1 MAKNN
6 DQSSGIRPG
15 VIVAIIAVVGI
26 LIAGKFLGW
35 YGGGKSTSSTGAEP
49 VPEESATTATARE
62 GTPPSPLPEVRP
74 GTPAR
79 PNQTP
84 PGAGKGLV
92 ATATPGSPGSPNVA
106 GVAPV
111 PVELPTGGVMLKEG
125 EWEQKLDDILGS
137 NEDEKQKAEK
147 LLQMFPLL
155 PEDGQVEISQHLS
168 NLLEDDRYSALAPTF
183 TNPATPEAVLDVLM
197 ADVLNRNNTIKLN
210 TLLDVARTANHPKA
224 EEAREVLEVFV
235 DENFGD
241 DWAKWQAAIQ
251 SWLKENPDEP
261 EETGKTPPPSKDAP
275 AAPAVK

>member
-35 YGGGKSTSSTGAEP
+35 YGGGNSTSSSGAET
-49 VPEESATTATARE
+49 VLEESLGTATARE
-62 GTPPSPLPEVRP
+62 GTSPVPVADARP

-79 PNQTP
+79 PNRGTP
-84 PGAGKGLV
+84 AVGNGLV
-92 ATATPGSPGSPNVA
+92 AAGTPGLPGSPNVT
-106 GVAPV
+106 GVEPA
-111 PVELPTGGVMLKEG
+111 PVELPAGGVMLKEG

-168 NLLEDDRYSALAPTF
+168 NLLEDDRYAALAPTF

-235 DENFGD
+235 DENYGD

-261 EETGKTPPPSKDAP
+261 EETGKTPPAAPEAPVAP
-275 AAPAVK
+275 AAK

>member
-6 DQSSGIRPG
+6 EQPSGIRPG
-15 VIVAIIAVVGI
+15 VIVAIIAVVGV

-35 YGGGKSTSSTGAEP
+35 YGGGKSTSSTGAEA
-49 VPEESATTATARE
+49 VPEESATATARE
-62 GTPPSPLPEVRP
+62 GTSPASIPEARP
-74 GTPAR
+74 GPMSR
-79 PNQTP
+79 PNRAAPVAGNGLVP
-84 PGAGKGLV
+84 PG
-92 ATATPGSPGSPNVA
+92 TPGSPNVTA
-106 GVAPV
+106 VEPV
-111 PVELPTGGVMLKEG
+111 PVEVPTGVVMLKEG

-137 NEDEKQKAEK
+137 NEDEKQKAER

-168 NLLEDDRYSALAPTF
+168 NLLEDDRYPALAQTF

-210 TLLDVARTANHPKA
+210 TLLDVARAANHPKA

-251 SWLKENPDEP
+251 SWLKENPDEL
-261 EETGKTPPPSKDAP
+261 EETGKTPPTSKDAP
-275 AAPAVK
+275 VSPVAPAVK

>member
-1 MAKNN
+1 MAKNIEPP
-6 DQSSGIRPG
+6 SGIRPG
-15 VIVAIIAVVGI
+15 VIVAIIAVVGV

-49 VPEESATTATARE
+49 VPEESVTTATARE
-62 GTPPSPLPEVRP
+62 GTSPAPVAKNSP
-74 GTPAR
+74 GSVAR
-79 PNQTP
+79 PNREMP
-84 PGAGKGLV
+84 AVGKGLV
-92 ATATPGSPGSPNVA
+92 ATGTPGSPNVA

-111 PVELPTGGVMLKEG
+111 PVEVPAGGVMLKEG

-168 NLLEDDRYSALAPTF
+168 NLLEDDRYSALAATF

-235 DENFGD
+235 DENFGN

-261 EETGKTPPPSKDAP
+261 EETGKTPPTAKDAP
-275 AAPAVK
+275 VVPAVK